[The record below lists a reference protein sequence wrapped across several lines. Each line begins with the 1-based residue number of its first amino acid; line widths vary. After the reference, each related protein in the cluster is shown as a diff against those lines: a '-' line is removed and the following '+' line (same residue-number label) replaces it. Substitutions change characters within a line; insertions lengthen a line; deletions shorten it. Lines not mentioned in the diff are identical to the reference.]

1 VLGRLNAADARL
13 RAGIELRS
21 LASDATGSLS
31 VSVNEFATNAAD
43 RGWDLQAWHFAG
55 QPINL
60 SLRAAG
66 NLSVVGSIS
75 DGFMKPSDTNQSM
88 PVWAL
93 AAGASGDL
101 RLVAGADLAAAR
113 ALAVLPG
120 QGDLRID
127 FAARTPKLGG
137 VSAMKEAGTNL
148 IVSANP
154 NAPVTLTDAPVALV
168 RSGTGRID
176 VGAGRDVTLGMAKV
190 YVSADSDE
198 TLERPMVFDSRN
210 TSDDS
215 YNLTMFGATL
225 YTAGQTVVQDAL
237 AFGAPR
243 NALNLHYG
251 APAAAL
257 TAANFS
263 SGGGAVTVAAGRDVN
278 GPQNRSVSWTYRK
291 ADGIA
296 AYVADPDDPT
306 DISTPAVPGSLAVLP
321 RVVPQLVNNWLFRQG
336 RSSVD
341 ADGNTV
347 FETLADGKTTLN
359 TAWWVRPDYFGQGIA
374 TLGGGDVT
382 VSAGRHVNNL
392 SVSAASNAFVPQAG
406 AALVE
411 QGGGDLSVRA
421 GGDIAGG
428 VFYAQKGLAA
438 LRADGSLVNGLLA
451 AGNAQDNG
459 RALAPVIALGDA
471 QASVVAGRAL
481 TLESVFNPTMT
492 EQSVYNQSTSGADFS
507 PLYQPNRAWDPS
519 FELGRDYRSKYA
531 QFSNF
536 VSYSADSSVRLT
548 ALGGDLALTANA
560 AGLATA
566 GQWEI
571 PNRLQAAAPT
581 AGFQTL
587 YTLLPPTLLAASLG
601 GDIVTG
607 NGVALSPA
615 ATGQLELIAAGSILL
630 NNGATGSLRMLDNDP
645 VAMSNTLAPRVLARA
660 DTAIIA
666 GTSTALESHA
676 KSGLHAQDAQPAVLV
691 AIAGDVQGDAS
702 AVSSL
707 SLPKAVTVTAGRDIV
722 DLGLRLQHNSAADVS
737 LLQAG
742 RDIVDT
748 TQAIGAAGAPS
759 EVAHVLGGAGRLDL
773 LAGRNVDLGNGSGV
787 VTRGNLDNPYLA
799 EGGAAIRVVAGVKAP
814 DYASF
819 VALASRY
826 GSASDVTSAFDA
838 AALAE
843 YVRSQATGDVVKNWA
858 YFRAMPAAAQAR
870 LLAKSAALA
879 ALAADPAD
887 RADIAAT
894 ISVADANALAKF
906 VSEPASDVSGLEQR
920 LEQRLEYAR
929 GQSTGD
935 VVKEWAYFR
944 ALKPTEQA
952 PLLATSAALA
962 KLAAEPADRAD
973 IAAAISAADASAL
986 AKFVA
991 EPRKLGQSSNLLSAE
1006 QTWAFYRAL
1015 PAAQQASFLAANP
1028 AVADKQG
1035 ASNAALTKALA
1046 GGDTT
1051 LLDQRFFAS
1060 LVETGKLGLKTID
1073 GKVIGSSLKNFDALI
1088 ASLFPDAAAAAGGDI
1103 SNFGSQFKTEQG
1115 GAITLY
1121 APAGSTY
1128 AGLTL
1133 GYSLKVPSA
1142 QGIFTV
1148 RGGAVSALV
1157 ENDFLVNKGRVFTL
1171 GGGDITLVSQKA
1183 DIDAGKGAKTAASA
1197 PPPLITVDPNGN
1209 VKVDVANSITGS
1221 GIATLK
1227 TRADIAPGNVYAIAP
1242 RGVFDAG
1249 DAGVRSSGSVLVV
1262 APIVLN
1268 AGNISAG
1275 GAIVGAQVVVA
1286 APSLGGVAAPSNTA
1300 AKTDDAAKS
1309 ASSAN
1314 ANASTLPLTVD
1325 ALGYGVD
1332 ADEDDGED
1340 SDDPKKKKK
1349 KKK

>member
-1 VLGRLNAADARL
+1 MA
-13 RAGIELRS
+13 
-21 LASDATGSLS
+21 
-31 VSVNEFATNAAD
+31 
-43 RGWDLQAWHFAG
+43 
-55 QPINL
+55 
-60 SLRAAG
+60 
-66 NLSVVGSIS
+66 VV
-75 DGFMKPSDTNQSM
+75 
-88 PVWAL
+88 A
-93 AAGASGDL
+93 
-101 RLVAGADLAAAR
+101 
-113 ALAVLPG
+113 G

-127 FAARTPKLGG
+127 FAARTPEPAAG
-137 VSAMKEAGTNL
+137 STMKAAGSQQIT
-148 IVSANP
+148 SANP

-168 RSGTGRID
+168 RSGSGRID
-176 VGAGRDVTLGMAKV
+176 VGAGRDVTLGMAKF

-198 TLERPMVFDSRN
+198 TLERPLVFDSRN
-210 TSDDS
+210 PSDDS
-215 YNLTMFGATL
+215 YNVTLFGASL
-225 YTAGQTVVQDAL
+225 YTAGQSVAL
-237 AFGAPR
+237 NAPAFEAPR
-243 NALNLHYG
+243 NAANLHYG
-251 APAAAL
+251 ASATALAAADF
-257 TAANFS
+257 AG
-263 SGGGAVTVAAGRDVN
+263 GGGAVTVAAGRDIN
-278 GPQNRSVSWTYRK
+278 GAQNRSADWTYRK

-306 DISTPAVPGSLAVLP
+306 DISTPAQPGKLAALP

-336 RSSVD
+336 RSTTD
-341 ADGNTV
+341 ADGNTQ

-382 VSAGRHVNNL
+382 VSAGRHVSNL
-392 SVSAASNAFVPQAG
+392 SVSAASNAYVALAG
-406 AALVE
+406 AAVVE
-411 QGGGDLSVRA
+411 RGGGDLSVRA

-438 LRADGSLVNGLLA
+438 LRADGSLVSGLLGS
-451 AGNAQDNG
+451 GNTQDKG

-471 QASVVAGRAL
+471 QASVVAGRSL

-492 EQSVYNQSTSGADFS
+492 EQSVHNQKISGADFS

-519 FELGRDYRSKYA
+519 FELGSAYRSNYA

-536 VSYSADSSVRLT
+536 VSYTADSTVRLT
-548 ALGGDLALTANA
+548 ALGGDLALSANA
-560 AGLATA
+560 AGLASA

-581 AGFQTL
+581 AGLQNL
-587 YTLLPPTLLAASLG
+587 YALLPPTLLAASLG
-601 GDIVTG
+601 GDISTA

-615 ATGQLELIAAGSILL
+615 ATGQLALIAAGSIRL
-630 NNGATGSLRMLDNDP
+630 NNGVTGSLRMLDNDP
-645 VAMSNTLAPRVLARA
+645 LAMSNTGAPRVLARA
-660 DTAIIA
+660 DTAILA
-666 GTSTALESHA
+666 GSSTALESHA
-676 KSGLHAQDAQPAVLV
+676 RAGLHAHDTQPARLLAV
-691 AIAGDVQGDAS
+691 AGDIVGDAS

-722 DLGLRLQHNSAADVS
+722 DLGLRLQHNGLNDVS

-748 TQAIGAAGAPS
+748 TQAIGAGGAPS
-759 EVAHVLGGAGRLDL
+759 EVAHGVGGAGRIDL

-826 GSASDVTSAFDA
+826 GSAYDVTSPLDA
-838 AALAE
+838 AALAA
-843 YVRSQATGDVVKNWA
+843 YVRGQATGDVLKNWT
-858 YFRAMPAAAQAR
+858 YFRALPATTQAR

-879 ALAADPAD
+879 ALAADPAGP
-887 RADIAAT
+887 ADIAAT
-894 ISVADANALAKF
+894 ISLADAKALAKF
-906 VSEPASDVSGLEQR
+906 IGE
-920 LEQRLEYAR
+920 
-929 GQSTGD
+929 
-935 VVKEWAYFR
+935 
-944 ALKPTEQA
+944 
-952 PLLATSAALA
+952 
-962 KLAAEPADRAD
+962 AEH
-973 IAAAISAADASAL
+973 
-986 AKFVA
+986 V
-991 EPRKLGQSSNLLSAE
+991 LSAE

-1015 PAAQQASFLAANP
+1015 PATEQAEFIKPDQKTFVLKRTPTLKADATKEQVETAFLALSP
-1028 AVADKQG
+1028 AAQKVYWDSFHPELAIKLA
-1035 ASNAALTKALA
+1035 ASSAALSQALA
-1046 GGDTT
+1046 SGDTA

-1060 LVETGKLGLKTID
+1060 LVETGKLGLKTPD
-1073 GKVIGSSLKNFDALI
+1073 NQVIGSSLKNFDALI
-1088 ASLFPDAAAAAGGDI
+1088 ASLFPGAAASAGGDI

-1133 GYSLKVPSA
+1133 GYSLKLASV

-1262 APIVLN
+1262 APTVLN

-1275 GAIVGAQVVVA
+1275 GAISGAQVVVA

-1300 AKTDDAAKS
+1300 TKTDDVAKAA
-1309 ASSAN
+1309 AN
-1314 ANASTLPLTVD
+1314 STANSDRLPLTVD
-1325 ALGYGVD
+1325 ALGYGSDTAVG
-1332 ADEDDGED
+1332 EEGDDGDD

-1349 KKK
+1349 KKT